1 MENREKVYGQP
12 LQDLYKGLLKLPAS
26 PRQPEW
32 IRELGKALE
41 KEGFHY
47 HPRTLKRQ
55 LLGSIEYIPG
65 KLEEAFLNQLKAKP
79 VAGQKKLLEN
89 FVQAKAALENSSDDS
104 LYVSPKFLTQMAD
117 AYLYRH
123 KVLSRRR
130 LALSL
135 SESLGK
141 RGVSIGLET
150 LQAALSSKTQKVR
163 KVLEEELLEYFRAEG
178 FASRAEVEAYL
189 NEAEASG
196 RGEVRKVEVGDLSAW
211 ADAYLLKHPGLSRR
225 QLALQVRDRLER
237 KGYVY
242 HLSSIQS
249 VLEGKT
255 HKTRQVIVETLK
267 ELLESEG
274 VDTGAAAG
282 LEPADVSRLDW
293 SHYVSAEGVPA
304 QVQALIGL
312 HSGLTRR
319 QVALKLQEDTR
330 AQGFHFSLSTLQYLL
345 AGKTQRVKKVV
356 IDLLDAYALP
366 GGFPEP
372 VKSHR
377 SQGFSGGRQALQKRV
392 EESLERYRMA
402 EGAEKEARHELF
414 HEIRWELIRRVALK
428 RQAPLMASGSRRKQD
443 FLNENETSDGF
454 YEGGADSGEIPVA
467 YNVRENIDRLV
478 S

>member
-1 MENREKVYGQP
+1 MENREKVYGKP

-32 IRELGKALE
+32 IRNLAQALE

-65 KLEEAFLNQLKAKP
+65 RLEETFLDQLKAKP
-79 VAGQKKLLEN
+79 IHGQKKLIEN
-89 FVQAKAALENSSDDS
+89 FTAAKSALENSSDDS

-123 KVLSRRR
+123 KGLSRRR

-135 SESLGK
+135 SESLEK
-141 RGVSIGLET
+141 REVSIGLET

-163 KVLEEELLEYFRAEG
+163 KVLEEELLGYFRAEG
-178 FASRAEVEAYL
+178 FANRAAVEAYL
-189 NEAEASG
+189 NEAAASG
-196 RGEVRKVEVGDLSAW
+196 RGEVRKVEVGDLSQW
-211 ADAYLLKHPGLSRR
+211 ADAYLFKHPGLSRR
-225 QLALQVRDRLER
+225 QLAIQVRDRLEK

-255 HKTRQVIVETLK
+255 RKTRQVIVETLK

-274 VDTGAAAG
+274 VDTAGAS
-282 LEPADVSRLDW
+282 LEPAEAGRLDW
-293 SHYVSAEGVPA
+293 SHYVSAENIPA
-304 QVQALIGL
+304 QTQALL
-312 HSGLTRR
+312 DLLPGLTRR
-319 QVALKLQEDTR
+319 QVALKLQEDLR
-330 AQGFHFSLSTLQYLL
+330 AKGFHFSLSTLQYLL

-356 IDLLDAYALP
+356 IDLLDSYAQP
-366 GGFPEP
+366 GGFPAP
-372 VKSHR
+372 RKSSR
-377 SQGFSGGRQALQKRV
+377 SHGFSGGRQALQKRV

-414 HEIRWELIRRVALK
+414 HEARWELIRRIALK
-428 RQAPLMASGSRRKQD
+428 RQAPVETGSRRRKD
-443 FLNENETSDGF
+443 YLAENDNSGEM
-454 YEGGADSGEIPVA
+454 YESNADNGEIPVA
-467 YNVRENIDRLV
+467 YDVRESMDRLV